1 MEFNGKVAIVT
12 GAASGIGR
20 STAKMFAQEGAAVA
34 IVDIDKEKSETVCLE
49 IEENGGKANCYQ
61 TDLRLYPEIAKA
73 TEDILQDFGKI
84 DILVNCAGGSIKRIK
99 NQLGPYYEMDP
110 ELLAYGMDLNLMGPM
125 YFARAVVPHMIPRRS
140 GKIIH
145 LGSVAGVVGTKWG
158 PDYSAA
164 KGALIS
170 FTKSLAM
177 ELGEF
182 GINVCCVSPGPV
194 MTRPEMSNLKTYLN
208 RAAQPEEISNLILY
222 LCSEKA
228 SFITGQNYIIDGGRC
243 WGARGE

>member
-1 MEFNGKVAIVT
+1 MILTDKVAMVT
-12 GAASGIGR
+12 GAANGIGKA
-20 STAKMFAQEGAAVA
+20 TALLFAEEGAKIA
-34 IVDIDKEKSETVCLE
+34 IVDIDEQKGQATCEE
-49 IEENGGKANCYQ
+49 IRAMGGTANFYK
-61 TDLRLYPEIAKA
+61 TDLRLYKDIAAAK
-73 TEDILQDFGKI
+73 DGILADFGQI
-84 DILVNCAGGSIKRIK
+84 DILVNCAGGSIKRMK

-125 YFARAVVPHMIPRRS
+125 YCARAVVPHMIERHF

-145 LGSVAGVVGTKWG
+145 LGSVAGVVGTRWG

-194 MTRPEMSNLKTYLN
+194 LTRPEMAKLQTYLG
-208 RAAQPEEISNLILY
+208 RAAEPREIADLILY
-222 LCSEKA
+222 LVSDKA